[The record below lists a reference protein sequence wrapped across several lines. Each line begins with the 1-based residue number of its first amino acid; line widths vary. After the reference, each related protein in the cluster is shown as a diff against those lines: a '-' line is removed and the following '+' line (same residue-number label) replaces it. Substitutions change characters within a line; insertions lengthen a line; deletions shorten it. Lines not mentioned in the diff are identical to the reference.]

1 MTYAR
6 WQVRYTPTGQ
16 TFTAA
21 NLEVSV
27 QLNRETVTW
36 VPEPAVTASLRG
48 NLLGT
53 IRVSWICSM
62 NPHVT
67 TIQ

>member
-1 MTYAR
+1 MMHGY

-27 QLNRETVTW
+27 QLNEETVTW
-36 VPEPAVTASLRG
+36 VPEPAVTASLHG

-53 IRVSWICSM
+53 IRVSLIM
-62 NPHVT
+62 
-67 TIQ
+67 